1 MRFFNKTALKFILG
15 FAGILAVSF
24 LFLFFVGALEWNKGG
39 KSADKTAAPSPQEE

>member
-24 LFLFFVGALEWNKGG
+24 LFLVFVGALEWNRTG
-39 KSADKTAAPSPQEE
+39 KSVDKTAAPLPQEE